1 VSTIDSAEVVD
12 DKTVYTERLFFS
24 GYYEKWYILPSSM
37 MEFQQDVV
45 ATVIPELTNTRLR
58 RIITSMPPY
67 TPETVLDLGLLQVCS
82 NAWDTQASQYTPLG
96 FPSGG
101 CAGFNWV
108 ANTARHTTPSRV
120 LWDGTSCRKA
130 LRHFTLQR
138 SSTLSLALSLVLP
151 QAHGVFANLHV
162 KPWHPGW
169 RITCA
174 WECRYRKYHQLYEA
188 LAVEWWQHY
197 FNLMDMP
204 LPSQVRT
211 ARVPM

>member
-1 VSTIDSAEVVD
+1 VD

-24 GYYEKWYILPSSM
+24 GYYEKWYILPSSF

-67 TPETVLDLGLLQVCS
+67 SPETVLDFGLI
-82 NAWDTQASQYTPLG
+82 
-96 FPSGG
+96 
-101 CAGFNWV
+101 
-108 ANTARHTTPSRV
+108 
-120 LWDGTSCRKA
+120 
-130 LRHFTLQR
+130 
-138 SSTLSLALSLVLP
+138 
-151 QAHGVFANLHV
+151 QAHGIFANLHV

-204 LPSQVRT
+204 LPSEVPPSLLAALVRDGCGAAT
-211 ARVPM
+211 CLPAPGLHWSLIVGR